1 MTSSRTRRAAL
12 LGVVVVGVLAL
23 VAVLTAALSRP
34 SAVADSPLVGRQAP
48 DFRLAGLNGPP
59 VRLSSLRGQV
69 VVVNF
74 WASWCAECRVEQQA
88 LEDTW
93 KRFRDSGV
101 VVVGVDFQDQS
112 ADALQYLAD
121 AGTSYPVVRDADSST
136 ALAFGLRGVP
146 ETFVVDPGGRV
157 VERVIGP
164 VQADALAA
172 RIRTAQGG
180 DSR

>member
-1 MTSSRTRRAAL
+1 MKSSRRRRVTL

-23 VAVLTAALSRP
+23 VAVLSAALSRP
-34 SAVADSPLVGRQAP
+34 AAVADSPLVGRQAP

-59 VRLSSLRGQV
+59 VQLSGLRGQV

-101 VVVGVDFQDQS
+101 VVVGVNFEDQS
-112 ADALQYLAD
+112 ADAQQYLAD
-121 AGTSYPVVRDADSST
+121 AGTTYPVVRDADSST

-157 VERVIGP
+157 VDRVIGP

-172 RIRTAQGG
+172 RISTAQGG
-180 DSR
+180 DAR